1 MICDAMPRAYYSF
14 WLLLN
19 MYLMAIIFQPHVIHK
34 SRRYNY
40 GRWFDRLFAPIYEDP
55 LILKLIN
62 GYQISQTTIIIVKL
76 RDIWGRDKPPLV
88 RVVDYDHTKDDHH
101 AIWNGCL
108 HARQALGEVY
118 NMQPLYNTYS
128 PLLPNTITTPDSSL
142 LCTVHPPGSI
152 KAVRAICLLSEYLGE
167 ILEEVLSLLE
177 DKHKTAF
184 VVSHEHYEWNI

>member
-1 MICDAMPRAYYSF
+1 MPRAYYSF

-76 RDIWGRDKPPLV
+76 RDIWGRDKPLMV
-88 RVVDYDHTKDDHH
+88 RVVDHDHTKDDHH

-108 HARQALGEVY
+108 HTRPALGEVY
-118 NMQPLYNTYS
+118 NMWPLYNIYS
-128 PLLPNTITTPDSSL
+128 ILSPNTMTTPNSPL
-142 LCTVHPPGSI
+142 LCTVSI

-167 ILEEVLSLLE
+167 IL
-177 DKHKTAF
+177 
-184 VVSHEHYEWNI
+184 